1 MSARPRKK
9 DFIGPPEKLSGPYL
23 LEAIKARSKECGA
36 CWEWH
41 GPFTSGRVPMMRHRG
56 DRRPVRALILEWKG
70 KPARANHVAS
80 TSCENTACVNPEHT
94 KELPKAKMLE
104 RSRKNTN
111 QAARAAKISATQIRK
126 LGKISDDAYMRIMGS
141 TESGVS
147 IGKDLGVDQS
157 LVSAYR
163 NGKRGRFRMAN
174 PFAGLLR

>member
-1 MSARPRKK
+1 MMS
-9 DFIGPPEKLSGPYL
+9 
-23 LEAIKARSKECGA
+23 
-36 CWEWH
+36 
-41 GPFTSGRVPMMRHRG
+41 HRG
-56 DRRPVRALILEWKG
+56 ERRPVRSLILEWKG
-70 KPARANHVAS
+70 RPPRANYVAS

-126 LGKISDDAYMRIMGS
+126 LGKISDDDYRLIMGS
-141 TESGVS
+141 AASGVAIS
-147 IGKDLGVDQS
+147 DSLGVHQS

-174 PFAGLLR
+174 PFAALMK